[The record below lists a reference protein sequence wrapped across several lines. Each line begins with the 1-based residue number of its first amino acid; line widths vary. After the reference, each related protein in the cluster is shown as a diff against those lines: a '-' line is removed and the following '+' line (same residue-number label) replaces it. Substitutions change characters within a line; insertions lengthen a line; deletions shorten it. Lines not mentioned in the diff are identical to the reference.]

1 VLVKANASGLPEHD
15 DSVRIPI
22 TFA

>member
-22 TFA
+22 TFG